1 MYNKS
6 IHNLN
11 LNLSEIICNEK
22 KIPISINLK
31 YPNQI
36 LNKKKYSIE
45 NFECNFLLFTN
56 MIDGTKFYKKI
67 DKINW
72 NWKLWLVSDA
82 DVILPPIVLSD
93 WLRGLDLDQ
102 RPSGYEPDARYFT
115 LSPNDLIHIQSLSF
129 WVHLLS
135 WNHGILQ
142 NPMSSVLS
150 IVLAT
155 LRKKISD
162 IVLSISRPTSQ
173 PSTKRL

>member
-67 DKINW
+67 DKIN
-72 NWKLWLVSDA
+72 
-82 DVILPPIVLSD
+82 
-93 WLRGLDLDQ
+93 
-102 RPSGYEPDARYFT
+102 
-115 LSPNDLIHIQSLSF
+115 
-129 WVHLLS
+129 
-135 WNHGILQ
+135 
-142 NPMSSVLS
+142 
-150 IVLAT
+150 
-155 LRKKISD
+155 
-162 IVLSISRPTSQ
+162 
-173 PSTKRL
+173 